1 MRNTMA
7 ETSSI
12 QVIDRL
18 ASLLDILAGYDNAI
32 SLKILSAESGLHPST
47 AYRILSSLAEHHL
60 VERDKNGRYRLGVK
74 LLHLGSHV
82 RQRVDL
88 RQQAI
93 PIMAQLRDQLGESVN
108 LTVKEGDEVVYVER
122 AISSQVI
129 RVEQV
134 VGSRAPLHVTA
145 VGKLMLGY
153 LGEEACRSYSQR
165 TGLPAYTPNTITD
178 LKALIKT
185 TRQDQGNGYAYDNEE
200 AEMGVGCIGVLVYDE
215 QGEIAG
221 GLSLSAP
228 IERRKDEWVPV
239 VMDAGRRFS
248 ESLGFRGK

>member
-1 MRNTMA
+1 MTEA
-7 ETSSI
+7 SSI

-18 ASLLDILAGYDNAI
+18 ALLMDIMARYDDAV

-47 AYRILSSLAEHHL
+47 AYRILASLSHHHY
-60 VERDKNGRYRLGVK
+60 VERDKNGSYRLGFK

-93 PIMAQLRDQLGESVN
+93 PIMSKLRDQLGETVN

-122 AISSQVI
+122 AISGQI
-129 RVEQV
+129 MRVEQV
-134 VGSRAPLHVTA
+134 IGSRAPLHVTA
-145 VGKLMLGY
+145 VGKLMLGKS
-153 LGEEACRSYSQR
+153 GEEASRSYAQR

-178 LKALIKT
+178 VDALVKVCL
-185 TRQDQGNGYAYDNEE
+185 DGVEKGYAFDNEE
-200 AEMGVGCIGVLVYDE
+200 AEHGVGCIGVLIYDDT
-215 QGEIAG
+215 GDVAG

-228 IERRKDEWVPV
+228 IERRRNEWVPL
-239 VMDAGRRFS
+239 MLEAGRRMS
-248 ESLGFRGK
+248 ESLGFHQIRN

>member
-1 MRNTMA
+1 MA
-7 ETSSI
+7 VKTSI

-18 ASLLDILAGYDNAI
+18 ASLMDIMARYDDAV

-47 AYRILSSLAEHHL
+47 AYRILASLTEHHY
-60 VERDKNGRYRLGVK
+60 VERDKNGTYRLGFK

-93 PIMAQLRDQLGESVN
+93 PIMAKLRDKLGETVN

-122 AISSQVI
+122 AISGHVM

-134 VGSRAPLHVTA
+134 IGSRAPLHVTA
-145 VGKLMLGY
+145 VGKLMLGQI
-153 LGEEACRSYSQR
+153 GEDASHSYAQR
-165 TGLPAYTPNTITD
+165 TGLPAYTPNTITEVSR
-178 LKALIKT
+178 LVNVCREGIT
-185 TRQDQGNGYAYDNEE
+185 QGYAFDNEE
-200 AEMGVGCIGVLVYDE
+200 AEMGVGCIGVLVFDDT
-215 QGEIAG
+215 GDVAG

-228 IERRKDEWVPV
+228 IERRRNEWVPE
-239 VMDAGRRFS
+239 MIEAGRRLS
-248 ESLGFRGK
+248 ESLGFHRHA